1 METSLRFRGDE
12 RQLRLHAKENFLL
25 DSSFCLQV
33 HGYLNT
39 HNGRAGCIAQLKRK
53 FLPELLTSLD
63 VGARY
68 DTDHKEFT
76 YDVRGKKTLP
86 LTDNGL
92 LSVDL
97 KGGFNFNPRLKLG
110 KARGAIEL
118 SYKVFNFTEDQDL
131 KLKIGYD
138 PFKQKPYL
146 QLRENN
152 WTFNADINGAWNII
166 YDL

>member
-1 METSLRFRGDE
+1 
-12 RQLRLHAKENFLL
+12 
-25 DSSFCLQV
+25 QV

-53 FLPELLTSLD
+53 FLPEASSLSSAIAGSIESTLSLSKFVLQLLTSLD

-138 PFKQKPYL
+138 PFKQA
-146 QLRENN
+146 RTNFFSENN